1 MTGRRIFV
9 TGFGAVSPLGIG
21 ADALVDG
28 WCGGESGIVD
38 GLGACVDFDPLD
50 FFPKKDARR
59 YDRVTQMAI
68 VAAAE
73 AIRSGGWS
81 EGLPVP
87 AERIGC
93 VIGSGTG
100 GAETVEAGCET
111 LETEG
116 DMAISALFV
125 PRTMPNAAAA
135 TVSILHGILG
145 PSSCVSTACSSGAD
159 AIVDGMR
166 MMRLGEVDAM
176 VVGGA
181 EAQLV
186 RLTLAGFRNMGAI
199 SPCGIS
205 RPFDARRDGFVMGE
219 GAGVLLLEDAE
230 VAERRGAP
238 ILGEILGYGVT
249 NDSYNIVAPD
259 PKGRGAVRALRRAI
273 EDAELTTADID
284 YVNAHG
290 TGTTVND
297 RSETL
302 ALKEVFGELA
312 KEVPVSS
319 LKSSIG
325 HLIGAAGAVEVGA
338 TLGALQRRLLP
349 PTLNYEVPDEG
360 LDLDYVPRRARPL
373 AEPGGNGTG
382 RQPIA
387 LSNSFGFGGH
397 NCVLAVAG
405 AG

>member
-1 MTGRRIFV
+1 MTGRRILV

-21 ADALVDG
+21 AGALVSR
-28 WCGGESGIVD
+28 WCEGESGIVD
-38 GLGACVDFDPLD
+38 GLGACTDFDPLD
-50 FFPKKDARR
+50 FFAKKDARR

-68 VAAAE
+68 VAAEE
-73 AIRSGGWS
+73 AIRSGWS
-81 EGLPVP
+81 DGFPVP
-87 AERIGC
+87 PERIGC

-100 GAETVEAGCET
+100 GAETVQTGLET
-111 LETEG
+111 LEREG
-116 DMAISALFV
+116 EIAISALFV

-135 TVSILHGILG
+135 TIAILHGILG
-145 PSSCVSTACSSGAD
+145 PSACVSSACSSGGD
-159 AIVDGMR
+159 AIVDGVR

-181 EAQLV
+181 EAQIV
-186 RLTLAGFRNMGAI
+186 RLTMAGFRNMGAI
-199 SPCGIS
+199 SACGIS

-259 PKGRGAVRALRRAI
+259 PEGKGAVRALRRAI
-273 EDAELTTADID
+273 EDAGVTTAEID

-290 TGTTVND
+290 TGTEVND

-302 ALKEVFGELA
+302 ALKKVFGERA

-319 LKSSIG
+319 LKSAIG

-338 TLGALQRRLLP
+338 TLGALQRRVLP
-349 PTLNYEVPDEG
+349 PTLNYEVPEEG
-360 LDLDYVPRRARPL
+360 LDLDYIPQRARPL
-373 AEPGGNGTG
+373 EGVGQDGTG
-382 RQPIA
+382 RRPVA

-405 AG
+405 TD